1 MKIRLLLYGVAI
13 VCASLFAMNALTQE
27 KKAKE
32 EMKPQAGGQMDPMMK
47 KWMEA
52 ATPGENHKRLDDM
65 VGTWEATSTAWMD
78 PAKPPSITKGTS
90 EIKWVLGGR
99 FLQQDFTGEMMGMPF
114 NGMGLTGYD
123 NFNKKYI
130 GSWVDNTSTAM
141 LTMEGTADP
150 TGKVITMLGKSDDP
164 GTGEHGK
171 AMKYVARL
179 VSKDKHVFEIYDL
192 SMGNKETKLLEI
204 SYTRKK

>member
-1 MKIRLLLYGVAI
+1 MKVRLLLFGIAF
-13 VCASLFAMNALTQE
+13 VCASLVAVSALAQE
-27 KKAKE
+27 KKTKE
-32 EMKPQAGGQMDPMMK
+32 ETKALPAGGMDEMTK

-65 VGTWEATSTAWMD
+65 AGTWDATTTVWMEPGKPST
-78 PAKPPSITKGTS
+78 TKGTT

-99 FLQQDFTGEMMGMPF
+99 FLQQEFSGEMMGMPF
-114 NGMGLTGYD
+114 NGMGFTGYD

-130 GSWVDNTSTAM
+130 GFWIDNSSTAM
-141 LTMEGTADP
+141 ATMEGTADAS
-150 TGKVITMLGKSDDP
+150 GRVITMLGKSDDP

-171 AMKYVARL
+171 TMKYVARL
-179 VSKDKHVFEIYDL
+179 VNKDRHVFEIYDL
-192 SMGNKETKLLEI
+192 SRGDKETKVLEI